1 MRKSPCFLCL
11 ALLLAPLSSVAK
23 VEHTLRYT
31 KNQTYQ
37 AALRHLRVDARYT
50 ITEKDSD
57 SGYLLFEYPL
67 KDADKTTSGSIEIV
81 ERKDSVALIVN
92 LPELPQYHER
102 MLAQGL
108 LKKLRDDYGEPPRAK
123 EAPPKKETPEKP
135 ENSAEDKKKFP
146 SPKIQRAP

>member
-1 MRKSPCFLCL
+1 MRTSHWLLCVGFLL
-11 ALLLAPLSSVAK
+11 TSLSSSAK
-23 VEHTLRYT
+23 VEHELKYT
-31 KNQTYQ
+31 KSQTYQ

-67 KDADKTTSGSIEIV
+67 KEGQKTTSGSIEIV

-92 LPELPQYHER
+92 LPQLPQYHER

-108 LKKLRDDYGEPPRAK
+108 LKKLHDDYGAPPRVK
-123 EAPPKKETPEKP
+123 EAPPKETAPEKP
-135 ENSAEDKKKFP
+135 DSSADEKKKFP
-146 SPKIQRAP
+146 SPPIQRAP